1 MKHSNI
7 NLAVLNDYRLKR
19 LKIKC
24 LKKWNNLDKSFPI
37 MQHILTKDQKN
48 IIVDKIYNYVRLS
61 YNISREI
68 GSRKVKKITKKF
80 ITSSLPP
87 TTNPTR
93 LEVIDIHGRRYVN
106 MNCSFELSYQDNGN
120 TLKIFVK

>member
-7 NLAVLNDYRLKR
+7 NLEVLNDYRLKR

-37 MQHILTKDQKN
+37 MQHILHAHQKMD
-48 IIVDKIYNYVRLS
+48 IMEKINEYKNLYIE
-61 YNISREI
+61 ISREV
-68 GSRKVKKITKKF
+68 GSRKVKKITEKF
-80 ITSSLPP
+80 KISSLPP
-87 TTNPTR
+87 TTSPTR

-106 MNCSFELSYQDNGN
+106 MNCTFELSYQDNGN

>member
-1 MKHSNI
+1 MKHSNA
-7 NLAVLNDYRLKR
+7 NLVGLNDYRLKR

-24 LKKWNNLDKSFPI
+24 LKKRTNLKKSLLI
-37 MQHILTKDQKN
+37 MQHILTKDQKS
-48 IIVDKIYNYVRLS
+48 IIVDKIYGYVRLS
-61 YNISREI
+61 YDISREI
-68 GSRKVKKITKKF
+68 TNRKVRKITHKF
-80 ITSSLPP
+80 KTSPLPP

-106 MNCSFELSYQDNGN
+106 MNCTFELSYQDNGN

>member
-1 MKHSNI
+1 MIHPNI
-7 NLAVLNDYRLKR
+7 QFHCLNDYRLKR

-24 LKKWNNLDKSFPI
+24 LKKWNNLEKSLPI
-37 MQHILTKDQKN
+37 MQHILTKNQK
-48 IIVDKIYNYVRLS
+48 DKIDEKIYGYRKL
-61 YNISREI
+61 YYRILHEI
-68 GSRKVKKITKKF
+68 GQRKMKKIIQKSK
-80 ITSSLPP
+80 SSPLPP

-93 LEVIDIHGRRYVN
+93 LEVIDINGRRYVN

>member
-7 NLAVLNDYRLKR
+7 NLEVLNDYRLKR

-37 MQHILTKDQKN
+37 MQHILNVNQMVEIQVLRN
-48 IIVDKIYNYVRLS
+48 RYRNLYVGIL
-61 YNISREI
+61 REM
-68 GSRKVKKITKKF
+68 GSRKVKKITEKF
-80 ITSSLPP
+80 KISSSPP

-106 MNCSFELSYQDNGN
+106 MNCTFELSYQDNGN

>member
-24 LKKWNNLDKSFPI
+24 LKKRNNLDKSFPI